1 MRKLLFF
8 LIVSISFFAC
18 TKDSKPTSVPSGNI
32 SGSLQ
37 TFDDK
42 LTAVSDASGFVV
54 TLMNPG
60 STSMTTTTD
69 ATGRFSFSNVPYDSY
84 ELSFLKSG
92 YGTYRIF
99 GLSHDSASTQI
110 PHFSVGRT
118 ATTTVTTL
126 TVAGNTFQGEPGV
139 RFNYNVGSAP
149 TTTNRAFVRYFLSTS
164 NTVSP
169 TNYTAFSELINF
181 TNNSAETGFTTREL
195 ISMGFTSGQTV
206 WVRMFGDS
214 WRSNDYFDPNLRR
227 RVFPNV
233 NTTSPTA
240 ISFVIP

>member
-1 MRKLLFF
+1 
-8 LIVSISFFAC
+8 
-18 TKDSKPTSVPSGNI
+18 
-32 SGSLQ
+32 
-37 TFDDK
+37 
-42 LTAVSDASGFVV
+42 
-54 TLMNPG
+54 MNPG

-233 NTTSPTA
+233 NTTSPAA